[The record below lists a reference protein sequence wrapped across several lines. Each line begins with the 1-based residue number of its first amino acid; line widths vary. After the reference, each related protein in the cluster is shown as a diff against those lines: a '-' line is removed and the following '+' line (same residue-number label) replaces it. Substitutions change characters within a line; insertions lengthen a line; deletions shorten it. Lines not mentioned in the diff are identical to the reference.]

1 MALIPVYTPKFEK
14 VMMEP
19 VDARECI
26 EHCGYSL
33 EPPKPAENKK
43 AEGEN
48 DGDEN
53 TPATDTDDEQGP
65 GTGKPA
71 SGDPEAGQKVDDKP
85 VKGKK

>member
-1 MALIPVYTPKFEK
+1 MALIPVYTPKYEK

-33 EPPKPAENKK
+33 EPPKPAANK
-43 AEGEN
+43 
-48 DGDEN
+48 N
-53 TPATDTDDEQGP
+53 TPATDDTDDKQGP

-71 SGDPEAGQKVDDKP
+71 SGDPEAGQKVDENPSKEKNDKRP
-85 VKGKK
+85 PRSR